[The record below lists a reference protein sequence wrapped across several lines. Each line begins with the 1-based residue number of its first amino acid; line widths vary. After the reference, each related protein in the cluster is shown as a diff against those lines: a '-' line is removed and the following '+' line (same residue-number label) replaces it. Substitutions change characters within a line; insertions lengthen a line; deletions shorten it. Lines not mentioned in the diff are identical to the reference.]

1 MRKNKMII
9 AFLIFVIAGLIAG
22 CKRARE
28 ENQVK
33 VGLLHSLSGTMAL
46 SEIPVRDAELLAIK
60 EINAAGGVLGKQIVA
75 LQEDGESEP
84 VVFTKKAN
92 KLLKEDKVAT
102 VFGCWTSAS
111 RKAVKPVFEDAFGLL
126 WYPVQYEGLEA
137 SPNIMYMGA
146 SPNQQVVPAVDYCAE
161 HFGKRMYLLGS
172 DYVFPQTANTI
183 IKSQLKKLGGTCMG
197 EKYIPLGETDFR
209 EIVRDIKELKPDVVL
224 NTLNGDSNIAFFE
237 QLMEE
242 GITERDI
249 HIMSFSI
256 AEGEINYIGVEK
268 LEGHLVTWNYFQT
281 TDTAENERF
290 VKEYKKM
297 YGENRRTGD
306 PIEAGYIAVYMWA
319 MACEKAGSFDVE
331 AVRMAAKNLKFNAP
345 EGLVIMDNLNQHLAK
360 PVRIGR
366 INKDGLIDEIWST
379 NTAIKP
385 DPYLSTYDW
394 ARGL

>member
-9 AFLIFVIAGLIAG
+9 AFLIFVIAGLIVG

-111 RKAVKPVFEDAFGLL
+111 RKAVKPVFEDTFGLL
-126 WYPVQYEGLEA
+126 WYPVQYEGMEA

-256 AEGEINYIGVEK
+256 AEEEINYIGVEK

-345 EGLVIMDNLNQHLAK
+345 EGQVIMDNLNQHLAK